1 MAQRSGWV
9 DMTDHS
15 VFGITVRRPV
25 AIFMI
30 VIAIVVFGYVSYKRL
45 ALNLMPDISYP
56 TITVR
61 TEFEGAAPEEVENN
75 VSRRVEQALAVVN
88 NLSTIS
94 SISRSGMSDVI
105 LEFRWGTDIN
115 TAIQDIREKLDQVFL
130 PKEAGK
136 PVILRYDP
144 TLDPIL
150 TFGLTSKKESLMYL
164 RNFSEDNIKIRLDK
178 IQGVAAVKI
187 RGGLEEE
194 FHVDINPSKLT
205 GLNMDID
212 TVNNR
217 LASENVNLAGGKLK
231 EGATEYI
238 VRTVNQFK
246 NLDDIRNLIIGTTN
260 GVEIRIKDIGKV
272 SRSFKDREVITRIN
286 GRECVILEI
295 YKEADANIV
304 DVAKRVKFQM
314 LTTKGKTVRT
324 SLPKHMKVDLLSDQS
339 VFIENALNEVKDN
352 ALVGA
357 LLAIL
362 VLFLFLKNIK
372 STLIVSVTIPLSIVT
387 TFAFMKFF
395 DVSLNIMSLGGIAL
409 GVGMLVDNAIV
420 VLESIFRCQE
430 EGDEIADAAVRG
442 TSEVGTAVV
451 ASTLTTIAVF
461 FPIVFVEGIAGQI
474 FKDMALSVVFAL
486 IASLMFALFFI
497 PMLASRRFT
506 PGKSTGFKLG
516 SSLLHFQ
523 SFSGFIGPLPRNWL
537 LKPIAALFR
546 VIRLLFYFPLEVMAK
561 IFVLAYLFFLGIVWI
576 SRIIWTALDK
586 FILNRVLTNF
596 NNGFNWVQNDWY
608 PKALKLVLGNKLLSV
623 ILILIA
629 FAITFFSFRGLDAEL
644 IPVMHQG
651 QFTVIVNFPVGT
663 PIEKT
668 DSLLMPYESKLSSI
682 KTIRT
687 YFTRI
692 GVEKDSYAK
701 ADEGEFSARIGVILK
716 PSDDILK
723 TEQDTISKIREIFS
737 NIPDAEMRVEYP
749 TLFTFKAPV
758 EVEVHG
764 YNLQKLKKYSMLAL
778 EKMKEIPDLKDVELN
793 IRTGN
798 PETQIVFDRD
808 KLARLNLNIVKVADL
823 VRNQLLGY
831 VPTKF
836 IRGDKRIDI
845 RVKLK
850 NNTKK
855 TLEDLKNIIVN
866 PGQKPAVP
874 LSAVAAFNIVE
885 GPSEI
890 RRVDQQRVG
899 LISANI
905 TGLGLKALSK
915 QIQKKLSNIPH
926 PSDIEYVIS
935 GQNQEME
942 KSSKSLLYA
951 LLLSIFL
958 VYIVMASQFESLLH
972 PFVIMF
978 SIPLALFGVGIT
990 LYTLHIPMSVI
1001 VFIGL
1006 MMLAGIVV
1014 NNAIVLIDYIN
1025 LLRKRGMEIREAIIL
1040 AGKVRLRPI
1049 IMTTLTTVLGLLPL
1063 AMGLGE
1069 GAEIRQPM
1077 AITVIAGLIFS
1088 TVLTLM
1094 VIPTLYELV
1103 EALKAKLTGEDGT
1116 GETQT

>member
-1 MAQRSGWV
+1 
-9 DMTDHS
+9 
-15 VFGITVRRPV
+15 
-25 AIFMI
+25 
-30 VIAIVVFGYVSYKRL
+30 
-45 ALNLMPDISYP
+45 
-56 TITVR
+56 
-61 TEFEGAAPEEVENN
+61 
-75 VSRRVEQALAVVN
+75 
-88 NLSTIS
+88 
-94 SISRSGMSDVI
+94 
-105 LEFRWGTDIN
+105 
-115 TAIQDIREKLDQVFL
+115 
-130 PKEAGK
+130 
-136 PVILRYDP
+136 
-144 TLDPIL
+144 
-150 TFGLTSKKESLMYL
+150 
-164 RNFSEDNIKIRLDK
+164 
-178 IQGVAAVKI
+178 
-187 RGGLEEE
+187 
-194 FHVDINPSKLT
+194 
-205 GLNMDID
+205 
-212 TVNNR
+212 
-217 LASENVNLAGGKLK
+217 
-231 EGATEYI
+231 
-238 VRTVNQFK
+238 
-246 NLDDIRNLIIGTTN
+246 
-260 GVEIRIKDIGKV
+260 
-272 SRSFKDREVITRIN
+272 
-286 GRECVILEI
+286 
-295 YKEADANIV
+295 
-304 DVAKRVKFQM
+304 VAK
-314 LTTKGKTVRT
+314 L
-324 SLPKHMKVDLLSDQS
+324 
-339 VFIENALNEVKDN
+339 
-352 ALVGA
+352 
-357 LLAIL
+357 
-362 VLFLFLKNIK
+362 
-372 STLIVSVTIPLSIVT
+372 
-387 TFAFMKFF
+387 
-395 DVSLNIMSLGGIAL
+395 
-409 GVGMLVDNAIV
+409 
-420 VLESIFRCQE
+420 
-430 EGDEIADAAVRG
+430 
-442 TSEVGTAVV
+442 
-451 ASTLTTIAVF
+451 
-461 FPIVFVEGIAGQI
+461 
-474 FKDMALSVVFAL
+474 
-486 IASLMFALFFI
+486 
-497 PMLASRRFT
+497 
-506 PGKSTGFKLG
+506 
-516 SSLLHFQ
+516 
-523 SFSGFIGPLPRNWL
+523 
-537 LKPIAALFR
+537 
-546 VIRLLFYFPLEVMAK
+546 
-561 IFVLAYLFFLGIVWI
+561 FVLAYLVFLGIVWI
-576 SRIIWTALDK
+576 SRIIWTALDE
-586 FILNRVLTNF
+586 FILNRVLTVF

-608 PKALKLVLGNKLLSV
+608 PKALKVVLGNKFITV
-623 ILILIA
+623 ILILLA
-629 FAITFFSFRGLDAEL
+629 FAITFSSFRGLDAEL

-668 DSLLMPYESKLSSI
+668 DSLLMPYESKLSAV

-716 PSDDILK
+716 PSDNILQ
-723 TEQDTISKIREIFS
+723 TEQATISKIRDIFS
-737 NIPDAEMRVEYP
+737 DIPDAEMKVEYP

-798 PETQIVFDRD
+798 PETQIIFDRD

-855 TLEDLKNIIVN
+855 TLEDLKHLIVN

-874 LSAVAAFNIVE
+874 LFAVAKFNIVE

-899 LISANI
+899 LISANV

-915 QIQKKLSNIPH
+915 QIKAKLATIPH
-926 PSDIEYVIS
+926 PSGIEYVIS

-990 LYTLHIPMSVI
+990 LYTFHIPMSVI

-1025 LLRKRGMEIREAIIL
+1025 LLRKRGMEIREAIVL

-1049 IMTTLTTVLGLLPL
+1049 VMTTLTTVLGLLPL

-1077 AITVIAGLIFS
+1077 AITVIAGLLFS
-1088 TVLTLM
+1088 TVLTLI

-1103 EALKAKLTGEDGT
+1103 EAGKAKFTGTEESKSHT
-1116 GETQT
+1116 

>member
-1 MAQRSGWV
+1 
-9 DMTDHS
+9 
-15 VFGITVRRPV
+15 
-25 AIFMI
+25 MI

-61 TEFEGAAPEEVENN
+61 TTFEGAAPEEVENN
-75 VSRRVEQALAVVN
+75 VSRRIEQALAVVN
-88 NLSTIS
+88 NLATIS

-105 LEFRWGTDIN
+105 LEFRWGTNIN

-130 PKEAGK
+130 PKDAGK

-194 FHVDINPSKLT
+194 YHVNVDPVKLNS
-205 GLNMDID
+205 LNMDID
-212 TVNNR
+212 TINNR
-217 LASENVNLAGGKLK
+217 LTSENVNLAGGKLK

-246 NLDDIRNLIIGTTN
+246 SINDIRNLIVGRVN
-260 GVEIRIKDIGKV
+260 GVDIRIKDIAAV
-272 SRSFKDREVITRIN
+272 RHSYKDREVITRIN
-286 GRECVILEI
+286 GHECVILEI

-314 LTTKGKTVRT
+314 LTTKGKTIRS
-324 SLPKHMKVDLLSDQS
+324 SLPGHMKVNLLSDQS

-352 ALVGA
+352 ALEGA
-357 LLAIL
+357 VLAIL
-362 VLFLFLKNIK
+362 VLFLFLKNLK

-395 DVSLNIMSLGGIAL
+395 NVSLNIMSLGGIAL

-420 VLESIFRCQE
+420 VLESIFRCKE
-430 EGDEIADAAVRG
+430 EGNNTEKSAVRG
-442 TSEVGTAVV
+442 TGEVGTAVI

-474 FKDMALSVVFAL
+474 FRDMALSVVFAL

-497 PMLASRRFT
+497 PMLASRSFAA
-506 PGKSTGFKLG
+506 GDAAGFNLKTSLG
-516 SSLLHFQ
+516 TFQ
-523 SFSGFIGPLPRNWL
+523 SFEGFTAPLPENWI
-537 LKPIAALFR
+537 LKFLSGIYR
-546 VIRLLFYFPLEVMAK
+546 IIRIVFYFPLEIFAK
-561 IFVLAYLFFLGIVWI
+561 IFVLVYLLVLAIVRI
-576 SRIIWTALDK
+576 SNIIWLALEK
-586 FILNRVLTNF
+586 YVLNAVLTWF
-596 NNGFNWVQNDWY
+596 NKGFDRIQGDWY
-608 PKALKLVLGNKLLSV
+608 PKALKTALENKLTSV
-623 ILILIA
+623 ILILVA
-629 FAITFFSFRGLDAEL
+629 FIITFFSFRGLDAEL

-668 DSLLMPYESKLSSI
+668 DAILFPFESKLAGI
-682 KTIRT
+682 KEIKT

-716 PSDDILK
+716 HSNDILK
-723 TEQDTISKIREIFS
+723 TEQNTIAKIRKIFN
-737 NIPDAEMRVEYP
+737 NIPDAEMRIEYP

-793 IRTGN
+793 IRAGN

-808 KLARLNLNIVKVADL
+808 RLARLNLNIVKVADL
-823 VRNQLLGY
+823 VRNQLLGT
-831 VPTKF
+831 VPTRF

-866 PGQKPAVP
+866 PGQKPAIP
-874 LSAVAAFNIVE
+874 LSSVTNFNIVE

-899 LISANI
+899 LITANI
-905 TGLGLKALSK
+905 SGFGLKTLSK
-915 QIQKKLSNIPH
+915 EIQAKLSSISH
-926 PSDIEYVIS
+926 PSDIDYVIS
-935 GQNQEME
+935 GQNKEME
-942 KSSKSLLYA
+942 KSTRSLLYA

-990 LYTLHIPMSVI
+990 LFVLHIPMSVI

-1025 LLRKRGMEIREAIIL
+1025 LLRKRGMAIREAILL

-1063 AMGLGE
+1063 ALGLGE

-1077 AITVIAGLIFS
+1077 AITVIAGLLFS
-1088 TVLTLM
+1088 TVLTLI

-1103 EALKAKLTGEDGT
+1103 ETLKEKIRGN
-1116 GETQT
+1116 ETTN

>member
-1 MAQRSGWV
+1 
-9 DMTDHS
+9 MTDHS

-88 NLSTIS
+88 NLATIS
-94 SISRSGMSDVI
+94 SISRSGISDVI
-105 LEFRWGTDIN
+105 LEFRWGTNIN

-194 FHVDINPSKLT
+194 FHVDVDPAKLT
-205 GLNMDID
+205 SLNMDID
-212 TVNNR
+212 TVNSR
-217 LASENVNLAGGKLK
+217 LASENVNLAGGTLK

-238 VRTVNQFK
+238 VRTVNQFQ
-246 NLDDIRNLIIGTTN
+246 NLQQISNLIIGRVN
-260 GVEIRIKDIGKV
+260 GVDIRIKDIGQV
-272 SRSFKDREVITRIN
+272 SRSYKDREVITRIN

-314 LTTKGKTVRT
+314 LTSKGKTIRT
-324 SLPKHMKVDLLSDQS
+324 SLPAHMKVNLLSDQS

-352 ALVGA
+352 ALEGA
-357 LLAIL
+357 VLAIL

-395 DVSLNIMSLGGIAL
+395 NVSLNIMSLGGIAL

-430 EGDEIADAAVRG
+430 EGDETADAAVRG

-474 FKDMALSVVFAL
+474 FRDMALSVVFAL

-497 PMLASRRFT
+497 PMLASRKLT
-506 PGKSTGFKLG
+506 AGKATGFDLK
-516 SSLLHFQ
+516 SSLRSFQ
-523 SFSGFIGPLPRNWL
+523 SFNGLATPLPENFL
-537 LKPIAALFR
+537 LKLLSIPFR
-546 VIRLLFYFPLEVMAK
+546 LVRLLFYFPLEVIGK
-561 IFVLAYLFFLGIVWI
+561 LFVLIYIIFLGIVWI
-576 SRIIWTALDK
+576 SRIIWTALERYFLNK
-586 FILNRVLTNF
+586 VLTSFNKGFNRV
-596 NNGFNWVQNDWY
+596 QNEWY
-608 PKALKLVLGNKLLSV
+608 PKALKSVLANKSLSV
-623 ILILIA
+623 VLILAA
-629 FAITFFSFRGLDAEL
+629 FVITFFSFRGLDAEL

-668 DSLLMPYESKLSSI
+668 DSLLIPYESKLSQI
-682 KTIRT
+682 KEIRT

-716 PSDDILK
+716 PSDNILK
-723 TEQDTISKIREIFS
+723 SEQKTISQIRDIFGD
-737 NIPDAEMRVEYP
+737 IPDAEMRVEYP

-764 YNLQKLKKYSMLAL
+764 YNLQKLKKYSILAL

-798 PETQIVFDRD
+798 PETQIIFDRD

-823 VRNQLLGY
+823 VRNQLLGF
-831 VPTKF
+831 VPTRF

-874 LSAVAAFNIVE
+874 LSAVAAFNVVE

-899 LISANI
+899 LISANVS
-905 TGLGLKALSK
+905 GLGLKALSK
-915 QIQKKLSNIPH
+915 QIQAKLSSIPH

-942 KSSKSLLYA
+942 KSSNSLLYA

-990 LYTLHIPMSVI
+990 LYVLHIPMSVI

-1025 LLRKRGMEIREAIIL
+1025 LLRKREMALRDAILL

-1049 IMTTLTTVLGLLPL
+1049 VMTTLTTVLGLLPL

-1088 TVLTLM
+1088 TVLTLI

-1103 EALKAKLTGEDGT
+1103 EEMKAKLTGKTGT
-1116 GETQT
+1116 AGGNIN

>member
-1 MAQRSGWV
+1 MAE
-9 DMTDHS
+9 HS
-15 VFGITVRRPV
+15 AFGITVRRPV

-56 TITVR
+56 TVTVR
-61 TEFEGAAPEEVENN
+61 TEFAGAAPEEVENN
-75 VSRRVEQALAVVN
+75 ISRRIEQALAVVN
-88 NLSTIS
+88 NLATIS

-105 LEFRWGTDIN
+105 LEFRWGTNIN
-115 TAIQDIREKLDQVFL
+115 TAIQDVREKLDQVFL
-130 PKEAGK
+130 PKDAGK
-136 PVILRYDP
+136 PIILRYDP

-150 TFGLTSKKESLMYL
+150 TFGLTSDRESLMYL

-194 FHVDINPSKLT
+194 YHVDINPEKLAA
-205 GLNMDID
+205 LNMDIE

-217 LASENVNLAGGKLK
+217 LANENINLAGGTLK

-246 NLDDIRNLIIGTTN
+246 NINEIRNLIIGNTN
-260 GVEIRIKDIGKV
+260 GVDVRIKDIGEV
-272 SRSFKDREVITRIN
+272 SRSYKDREVITRIN
-286 GRECVILEI
+286 GKECVILEI

-304 DVAKRVKFQM
+304 DVAKRVKHQL
-314 LTTKGKTVRT
+314 LTMKGKTIRST
-324 SLPKHMKVDLLSDQS
+324 LPEHMKVHLLSDQS

-352 ALVGA
+352 AVEGA
-357 LLAIL
+357 VLAIL
-362 VLFLFLKNIK
+362 ILFLFLKNLK

-395 DVSLNIMSLGGIAL
+395 NVSLNIMSLGGIAL

-420 VLESIFRCQE
+420 VLESIFRCRE
-430 EGDEIADAAVRG
+430 EGDDLTKAAVRG
-442 TSEVGTAVV
+442 TSEVGTAVI

-474 FKDMALSVVFAL
+474 FRDMALSVVFAL

-497 PMLASRRFT
+497 PMLASRQFSA
-506 PGKSTGFKLG
+506 GKSGEFDLR
-516 SSLLHFQ
+516 SSLITFQ
-523 SFSGFIGPLPRNWL
+523 SFNGFTNPLPGNPL
-537 LKPIAALFR
+537 LKIISVPFR
-546 VIRLLFYFPLEVMAK
+546 VIRLLFYFPMEIVGK
-561 IFVLAYLFFLGIVWI
+561 FFLLLYLVFLWIVRI
-576 SRIIWTALDK
+576 SRILWNILEK
-586 FILNRVLTNF
+586 YFLNRVLTGF
-596 NNGFNWVQNDWY
+596 NNGFNRIQGEWY
-608 PKALKLVLGNKLLSV
+608 PKILKVALRNKLVSV
-623 ILILIA
+623 AFILAA
-629 FAITFFSFRGLDAEL
+629 FVITFFSFRGLDAEL

-651 QFTVIVNFPVGT
+651 QFTVIVTFPVGT

-668 DSLLMPYESKLSSI
+668 DSQLIPFESRLSKI

-723 TEQDTISKIREIFS
+723 TEQKTIAKIRKIFG
-737 NIPDAEMRVEYP
+737 NIPDAEIRVEYP
-749 TLFTFKAPV
+749 TLFTVKAPI

-764 YNLQKLKKYSMLAL
+764 YNLRKLKKYAILAL

-798 PETQIVFDRD
+798 PETQIIFNRD
-808 KLARLNLNIVKVADL
+808 KLARMKLNIVKVANL

-831 VPTKF
+831 VPTRF

-855 TLEDLKNIIVN
+855 TLEDLKNIIIN

-899 LISANI
+899 IITANV
-905 TGLGLKALSK
+905 TGLGLKTLSK
-915 QIQKKLSNIPH
+915 EIEKKLSDIPH

-935 GQNQEME
+935 GQNREME

-990 LYTLHIPMSVI
+990 LFALHIPLSVI

-1025 LLRKRGMEIREAIIL
+1025 LLRKRGMALREAIIL

-1063 AMGLGE
+1063 AIGLGE

-1077 AITVIAGLIFS
+1077 AITVIAGLLFS
-1088 TVLTLM
+1088 TILTLV

-1103 EALKAKLTGEDGT
+1103 ETMKMKLFRQENVD
-1116 GETQT
+1116 Q

>member
-1 MAQRSGWV
+1 
-9 DMTDHS
+9 
-15 VFGITVRRPV
+15 
-25 AIFMI
+25 
-30 VIAIVVFGYVSYKRL
+30 
-45 ALNLMPDISYP
+45 
-56 TITVR
+56 
-61 TEFEGAAPEEVENN
+61 
-75 VSRRVEQALAVVN
+75 
-88 NLSTIS
+88 
-94 SISRSGMSDVI
+94 MSDVI
-105 LEFRWGTDIN
+105 LEFRWGTNIN

-150 TFGLTSKKESLMYL
+150 TFGLTSRKESLMYL
-164 RNFSEDNIKIRLDK
+164 RNFSEDNIKVRLDK

-194 FHVDINPSKLT
+194 FHVDINPSKLN

-231 EGATEYI
+231 EGSTEYI
-238 VRTVNQFK
+238 VRTVNQFR
-246 NLDDIRNLIIGTTN
+246 NIDEIRNLIIGTTN
-260 GVEIRIKDIGKV
+260 GVDIRIKDIGQV
-272 SRSFKDREVITRIN
+272 TRSFKDREVITRIN

-304 DVAKRVKFQM
+304 DVAKRVKYQM

-324 SLPKHMKVDLLSDQS
+324 SLPEHMKVDLLSDQS

-395 DVSLNIMSLGGIAL
+395 NVSLNIMSLGGIAL

-442 TSEVGTAVV
+442 TSEVGTAVI

-486 IASLMFALFFI
+486 TASLMFALFFI

-516 SSLLHFQ
+516 PSLLHFQ
-523 SFSGFIGPLPRNWL
+523 SFSGFIGPLPHNWL
-537 LKPIAALFR
+537 LKLIVALFR
-546 VIRLLFYFPLEVMAK
+546 VLRLLFYFPLEVIAK

-596 NNGFNWVQNDWY
+596 NIGFNWVQNEWY
-608 PKALKLVLGNKLLSV
+608 PRALKAVLGNKLITV

-668 DSLLMPYESKLSSI
+668 DSLLMPYESKLSTI

-716 PSDDILK
+716 PSDNILK
-723 TEQDTISKIREIFS
+723 TEQTTISKIRDIFS
-737 NIPDAEMRVEYP
+737 DIPDAEMRVEYP

-778 EKMKEIPDLKDVELN
+778 EKMREIPDLKDVELN

-798 PETQIVFDRD
+798 PETQIIFDRD

-855 TLEDLKNIIVN
+855 TLEDLKRLIVN
-866 PGQKPAVP
+866 PGQKPAIP
-874 LSAVAAFNIVE
+874 LFAVAKFNIVE

-899 LISANI
+899 LISANV

-915 QIQKKLSNIPH
+915 QIKAKLATIPH
-926 PSDIEYVIS
+926 PSGIEYVIS
-935 GQNQEME
+935 GQNKDME

-990 LYTLHIPMSVI
+990 LYTFHIPMSVI

-1049 IMTTLTTVLGLLPL
+1049 VMTTLTTVLGLLPL

-1077 AITVIAGLIFS
+1077 AITVIAGLLFS
-1088 TVLTLM
+1088 TVLTLI

-1103 EALKAKLTGEDGT
+1103 EAGKAKLTGTEESKSIT
-1116 GETQT
+1116 